1 MYQGDQEVWKSSE
14 PSLLSKRNFSV
25 LMFCSL
31 NFSKMQKLI
40 RGFKSGVLRV
50 KVFLSFPKASFNAG
64 RGGSLSQNLIHGGGA
79 KKINGM
85 LKDEALKSHNY
96 IPLPSKCARAME
108 AVQP

>member
-14 PSLLSKRNFSV
+14 PSRLSKRNFSV

-50 KVFLSFPKASFNAG
+50 KVFLSFPKASFNARGGGGELESEPNTWG
-64 RGGSLSQNLIHGGGA
+64 RGKENKWDAEG
-79 KKINGM
+79 
-85 LKDEALKSHNY
+85 
-96 IPLPSKCARAME
+96 
-108 AVQP
+108 

>member
-1 MYQGDQEVWKSSE
+1 M
-14 PSLLSKRNFSV
+14 
-25 LMFCSL
+25 
-31 NFSKMQKLI
+31 
-40 RGFKSGVLRV
+40 

-64 RGGSLSQNLIHGGGA
+64 GGSLSQNLIHGGGA

-96 IPLPSKCARAME
+96 IPPPSKCARAME

>member
-50 KVFLSFPKASFNAG
+50 KVFLSFPKASFNA
-64 RGGSLSQNLIHGGGA
+64 REGGELESEPNGGGA

-85 LKDEALKSHNY
+85 LKDEALKSHNC
-96 IPLPSKCARAME
+96 IPLPSKCAKAME